1 MRPIDFLFYYL
12 TGWFTEHRD
21 KLSWSNPLER
31 TVYAMGLFTMFW
43 IVGIGEILQFLMGK
57 QVDFNISL
65 LPFVILG
72 LAIMGLYKYIY
83 ITRGRYEFILS
94 GEYRSFTLN
103 VNTGVTVSIVFAFFS
118 TLLPFIT
125 FALLS

>member
-21 KLSWSNPLER
+21 KLSWSDPLER
-31 TVYAMGLFTMFW
+31 AVYAMGLFTMFW
-43 IVGIGEILQFLMGK
+43 IVGIGEISQFLMGK
-57 QVDFNISL
+57 QVDFNMSL

-72 LAIMGLYKYIY
+72 LVVMALYKYIY
-83 ITRGRYEFILS
+83 ITKRRYELILS
-94 GEYRSFTLN
+94 ANYRSFTLN
-103 VNTGVTVSIVFAFFS
+103 ANTGVTVSIIFAFFS

>member
-1 MRPIDFLFYYL
+1 V
-12 TGWFTEHRD
+12 WFTEHRE
-21 KLSWSNPLER
+21 KLSWSSPLER

-43 IVGIGEILQFLMGK
+43 IVAMGEILQFLMGK

-72 LAIMGLYKYIY
+72 LAIMALYKYVY
-83 ITRGRYEFILS
+83 ITKARYELILS
-94 GEYRSFTLN
+94 ANYRSFTLKSK
-103 VNTGVTVSIVFAFFS
+103 TGVTIFIIFAFFS

-125 FALLS
+125 FAWLS